1 MTNDVEEKVVII
13 SMIAAMAN
21 NRVIG
26 LDNKM
31 PWHLPAEL
39 QLFKRA
45 TLGKP
50 IVMGRN
56 TFESIGR
63 PLPGRLN
70 IVLSR
75 RAEYQPAGVVVVATL
90 DEAVTAAGDV
100 EELMIIGGA
109 TIYNQCLAAADRLY
123 LTHIDLTTAGDT
135 WFPDYEQYTWRERE
149 YEAYPADANNPYA
162 YRFSLLERS

>member
-1 MTNDVEEKVVII
+1 MIV
-13 SMIAAMAN
+13 SMIAALAN

-75 RAEYQPAGVVVVATL
+75 QRDYVAEGVTVVATL
-90 DEAVTAAGDV
+90 EDAIVAAGDV

-109 TIYNQCLAAADRLY
+109 TIYSQCLAAADRLY
-123 LTHIDLTTAGDT
+123 LTHIELTTAGDT
-135 WFPDYEQYTWRERE
+135 WFPDYEQYNWQEIEQE
-149 YEAYPADANNPYA
+149 YFVADDNNPHD
-162 YRFSLLERS
+162 YRFSLLERVK

>member
-1 MTNDVEEKVVII
+1 MIV
-13 SMIAAMAN
+13 SMIAAMAKG
-21 NRVIG
+21 RVIG
-26 LDNKM
+26 LNNKM

-75 RAEYQPAGVVVVATL
+75 QVDYQPEGVTVVASL
-90 DEAVTAAGDV
+90 EEAKQAAGDV

-109 TIYNQCLAAADRLY
+109 TIYQQCLTEADRLY
-123 LTHIDLTTAGDT
+123 LTHIDLEVAGDT
-135 WFPDYEQYTWRERE
+135 WFPDYEQYEWQELE
-149 YEAYPADANNPYA
+149 QESYPADENNPHN
-162 YRFSLLERS
+162 YRFSLLQRK

>member
-1 MTNDVEEKVVII
+1 
-13 SMIAAMAN
+13 MIAALAHD
-21 NRVIG
+21 RVIG

-50 IVMGRN
+50 VVMGRS

-70 IVLSR
+70 IVMSR
-75 RAEYQPAGVVVVATL
+75 NAAYQAEGVTVVATL
-90 DEAVTAAGDV
+90 DEAVKAAGDV

-109 TIYNQCLAAADRLY
+109 TIYQQCLPMANRLY
-123 LTHIDLTTAGDT
+123 LTHIDLQTKGDT
-135 WFPDYEQYTWRERE
+135 WFPDYTEFTWNEIE
-149 YEAYPADANNPYA
+149 SESYDADEKNKHS
-162 YRFSLLERS
+162 YRFSLLERVAE

>member
-1 MTNDVEEKVVII
+1 MIV
-13 SMIAAMAN
+13 SMIAALAN

-75 RAEYQPAGVVVVATL
+75 QSDYTADGVTVVATL
-90 DEAVTAAGDV
+90 EDAIVAAGDV

-123 LTHIDLTTAGDT
+123 LTHIELTTAGDT
-135 WFPDYEQYTWRERE
+135 WFPDYEQYNWQEIE
-149 YEAYPADANNPYA
+149 QEHFAADDKNPHD
-162 YRFSLLERS
+162 YRFSLLERVK

>member
-1 MTNDVEEKVVII
+1 
-13 SMIAAMAN
+13 MIAALAN

-75 RAEYQPAGVVVVATL
+75 QTGYQPEGVTVVATL
-90 DEAVTAAGDV
+90 EDAVIAAGDV

-109 TIYNQCLAAADRLY
+109 TIYQQCLAAADRLY
-123 LTHIDLTTAGDT
+123 LTHIELTTAGDT
-135 WFPDYEQYTWRERE
+135 WFPDYEQYNWHEIVHE
-149 YEAYPADANNPYA
+149 NYSADDKNPYD
-162 YRFSLLERS
+162 YHFSLLERVK

>member
-1 MTNDVEEKVVII
+1 MII
-13 SMIAAMAN
+13 SMIAALAN

-70 IVLSR
+70 IVMSR
-75 RAEYQPAGVVVVATL
+75 QADYQPEGVTVVATL

-109 TIYNQCLAAADRLY
+109 TIYQQCLPMADQLY
-123 LTHIDLTTAGDT
+123 LTHIDLTTTGDT
-135 WFPDYEQYTWRERE
+135 WFPDYNIYQWQELVSEI
-149 YEAYPADANNPYA
+149 YPADEKNPHD
-162 YRFSLLERS
+162 YRFSLLARQK

>member
-1 MTNDVEEKVVII
+1 MIV
-13 SMIAAMAN
+13 SMIAALAN

-75 RAEYQPAGVVVVATL
+75 QTDYKPEGVTVVATL
-90 DEAVTAAGDV
+90 DEAVVAAGDV

-123 LTHIDLTTAGDT
+123 LTHIELTTEGDT
-135 WFPDYEQYTWRERE
+135 WFPDYEQYNWQEIE
-149 YEAYPADANNPYA
+149 QESYAADDKNPHD
-162 YRFSLLERS
+162 YRFSLLERVK